1 MCKSEILCFIHSN
14 CTLSFAMWQN
24 NKPHSADGE
33 HVHIHTHAGTYAD
46 AVCYVSLMQK
56 IADNQSA
63 MNVG

>member
-1 MCKSEILCFIHSN
+1 MCKSEILCFIH
-14 CTLSFAMWQN
+14 TLSFTMWQN

-33 HVHIHTHAGTYAD
+33 HIHTHAGTYAD

-56 IADNQSA
+56 IADNQSV

>member
-1 MCKSEILCFIHSN
+1 MCKSEILCFIH
-14 CTLSFAMWQN
+14 TLSFAMWQN

-33 HVHIHTHAGTYAD
+33 HIHTHAGTYAD

-56 IADNQSA
+56 IADNQSV